1 MPWDTLKSLMN
12 GSGDLER
19 IKGKEWILIKLI
31 SFSDL
36 EKAER
41 INRYNH
47 KVNNEIIRALI
58 YFEAKDLKQFPKWL
72 GKKSK
77 KDLLDKLIL
86 KYCEMFG
93 IPKKE
98 LFINYDLII
107 EIVKTDLKQFLKE
120 LGESEETFKKFGIKL
135 EKPKV
140 KTGLSR
146 WFD

>member
-1 MPWDTLKSLMN
+1 MAWETLKKLMN
-12 GSGDLER
+12 GSGDLEQ
-19 IKGKEWILIKLI
+19 IKGREWILIKLI

-41 INRYNH
+41 INRYNFNI
-47 KVNNEIIRALI
+47 NNEILRALI
-58 YFEAKDLKQFPKWL
+58 YFEARELKQFPKWL
-72 GKKSK
+72 GRKSK

-98 LFINYDLII
+98 LFINYNLIN
-107 EIVKTDLKQFLKE
+107 EIIKTDLKQFLKE
-120 LGESEETFKKFGIKL
+120 LGEPEETFKKFGIEL

-146 WFD
+146 WFE